1 LAQNSVYIFKTKTK
15 MKNITVVVICLFVLA
30 ACHRKTVPAKTENVT
45 VVKSNNKTAA
55 PPPPTTITETK
66 PDSTMSVTPAPAAT
80 AMIVVDGYGKVLTP
94 QDKLPDQTI
103 KPDYSQIARAFTPQQ
118 IANLKARY
126 SLVPPK
132 VLYVPDA
139 YSRKTLRGTY
149 AVYKKKFWYWKK
161 DDGLYYLDEI
171 YYK

>member
-1 LAQNSVYIFKTKTK
+1 
-15 MKNITVVVICLFVLA
+15 MKNITVVVICLLAFA
-30 ACHRKTVPAKTENVT
+30 ACHRKAVPSKTENVT
-45 VVKSNNKTAA
+45 IVNANKKVAIT
-55 PPPPTTITETK
+55 PPPKTIYETK
-66 PDSTMSVTPAPAAT
+66 PDSAGSVPSTAVPS

-94 QDKLPDQTI
+94 EDKIPDPNI
-103 KPDYSQIARAFTPQQ
+103 KPDYSKIARAFTPQQ

-126 SLVPPK
+126 HFIPPK

-139 YSRKTLRGTY
+139 YARKTLRGTY

-161 DDGLYYLDEI
+161 EDGLFYLDEI